1 MKAVG
6 HTEFGGPEV
15 LKTFEVPSPV
25 PGPDEVRIKV
35 YAATV
40 NPADFYLRDGRLA
53 GVVAGFRPPYIPGVE
68 AAGII
73 DAVGAEAGD
82 RLKVGDRVTAHVMPL
97 TQLGGAYAEE
107 VVTKAVWTVKAPRN
121 ASFIEAATLPM
132 NGMTALSAVKRS
144 GAAEGSTI
152 AVIGAAGAVGGYA
165 LQLAKAAGARVI
177 ADAAPGDRE
186 LVLSLGADIVVERGT
201 GLDDRLLAASPGGVD
216 GIVDAAGYGTS
227 VIRAIRPQGAYVFV
241 AGAPEDAD
249 LALAREKRIN
259 VHSVFVP
266 NVPEPVRLLERLRE
280 LVESGQLTLR
290 VQQTFAPEEA
300 PAAHALLAA
309 GGTRGRLVLEFRAEE
324 PGA

>member
-6 HTEFGGPEV
+6 LTEFGGPEV
-15 LKTFEVPSPV
+15 LRTFDVSSPA
-25 PGPDEVRIKV
+25 PGPGEVRITV

-53 GVVAGFRPPYIPGVE
+53 GVVSGFQPPFIPGVE

-73 DAVGAEAGD
+73 DAVGAGVTD
-82 RLKVGDRVTAHVMPL
+82 RLSVGDRVVAHVMPL

-107 VVTKAVWTVKAPRN
+107 VVTKAIWTVKAPSN
-121 ASFIEAATLPM
+121 ATLVEAATLPM
-132 NGMTALSAVKRS
+132 NGMTALSAVEKT
-144 GAAEGSTI
+144 GAVASSTI
-152 AVIGAAGAVGGYA
+152 AVVGAAGAVGGYA
-165 LQLAKAAGARVI
+165 VQLAKASGARVI
-177 ADAAPGDRE
+177 ADAAPADRE
-186 LVLSLGADIVVERGT
+186 LVVSLGADIVVERGP
-201 GLDDRLLAASPGGVD
+201 GLADRLLAAAPGGVD

-227 VIRAIRPQGAYVFV
+227 LIRAIRAEGAYVFV

-249 LALAREKRIN
+249 LAVARANRIS

-266 NVPEPVRLLERLRE
+266 NVPEPVRLLERVRA

-290 VQQTFAPEEA
+290 VQRVFTPEEA

-309 GGTRGRLVLEFRAEE
+309 GGTRGRLVLQFRSE
-324 PGA
+324 